1 MKTLLFA
8 LVLTSG
14 LCRAAAVLPDAYT
27 FSYAGVQESNGL
39 HATVAGGFT
48 FNDPGDPMI
57 GLSDLTS
64 FNLTLLETTTLF
76 QFTETTFQLG
86 LADVKAFSLDIP
98 TNTLAMTVQIS
109 NDPNLS
115 PLFASFRVIPD
126 FAGSGETVG
135 MVGLAVAPFTLTPSP
150 EPATYALLGLGL
162 VGIAVLR
169 QRKR

>member
-1 MKTLLFA
+1 MKTPLFA

-27 FSYAGVQESNGL
+27 FSYAGSKRAMAYTLRSPEAS
-39 HATVAGGFT
+39 HSM
-48 FNDPGDPMI
+48 DPGDPMI

-98 TNTLAMTVQIS
+98 TNTLAITVQIS

-135 MVGLAVAPFTLTPSP
+135 MVDLAVAHS
-150 EPATYALLGLGL
+150 
-162 VGIAVLR
+162 R
-169 QRKR
+169 